1 MLRMLSKR
9 HLEFTGLRTHAVY
22 RLHSVLMSCRPVGWA
37 VTCHVGH
44 LECVGGETDEHI
56 VGKLVVF
63 RAVRE

>member
-1 MLRMLSKR
+1 VRRMLSKR

-44 LECVGGETDEHI
+44 LECVGGETENTSS
-56 VGKLVVF
+56 GS
-63 RAVRE
+63 